1 MQKCRY
7 KGNAIYAFNIKGK
20 NDTINFQ
27 LEKEWKKAGE
37 NNQLSC
43 EECGAPVIFRC
54 GKIYIPHFAH
64 KSDFQGNR
72 ICKYSTETEEHI
84 AGKKLLL
91 NYMLSL
97 YSDAKG
103 EMRYVLPGGKIADLY
118 FRFNNGQQLVIE
130 FQRLSMNTNYWDQKR
145 DFHKKLGIN
154 SLWFISERTEN
165 IDYLDREI
173 NLSNFLIT
181 ISFHLVVKIR

>member
-1 MQKCRY
+1 
-7 KGNAIYAFNIKGK
+7 
-20 NDTINFQ
+20 
-27 LEKEWKKAGE
+27 
-37 NNQLSC
+37 
-43 EECGAPVIFRC
+43 
-54 GKIYIPHFAH
+54 
-64 KSDFQGNR
+64 
-72 ICKYSTETEEHI
+72 
-84 AGKKLLL
+84 
-91 NYMLSL
+91 MLSL